1 MALVSRKLRSKTGPK
16 LTRAERGEEVRQRLF
31 NAATKIVGMK
41 GYAYASVSAITGIAG
56 VAQGTFYNYFE
67 SRQELLD
74 QLLPRLGGK
83 MLEFI
88 QSRNVSSAP
97 PEERE
102 MIRFRAF
109 FDFLREVP
117 EFLRILNE
125 AELFAPLGFGQ
136 HLDNITAGYV
146 RLLKR
151 GREIGEIADFS
162 DEELE
167 VIVHILM
174 GARSYLSWRYAY
186 TEGGVSPAPD
196 QVYSAYDKL
205 LRSGLFSGGARKA

>member
-1 MALVSRKLRSKTGPK
+1 M
-16 LTRAERGEEVRQRLF
+16 
-31 NAATKIVGMK
+31 N
-41 GYAYASVSAITGIAG
+41 GYADASVSAITGLAG
-56 VAQGTFYNYFE
+56 VAQGTFYNYFDT
-67 SRQELLD
+67 RQELLD
-74 QLLPRLGGK
+74 QLLPRLGRK

-88 QSRNVSSAP
+88 QSRNVSATP

-125 AELFAPLGFGQ
+125 AELFAPIGFAQ
-136 HLDNITAGYV
+136 HLANITAGYV

-151 GREIGEIADFS
+151 GRDEGEIADFT

-186 TEGGVSPAPD
+186 TEGGVSPVPH

-205 LRSGLFSGGARKA
+205 LRSGLFTGRARRASDPSPAHR